1 MASGGARARSG
12 PAPDPNALRRDRPSD
27 KGWTVLP
34 AEGRVGPAP
43 VFPLNQVSADESD
56 LWSLLWLK
64 PQAVM
69 WDRLGMS
76 FQIAA
81 YVRAF
86 LESVEPSSSAGIKT
100 AVLRME
106 GELGLSI
113 PGMASLRWKFAE
125 DEITAKRSAAQ
136 KRPATSARARLAA
149 VDAV

>member
-12 PAPDPNALRRDRPSD
+12 PAPDPMALRRDSPTD
-27 KGWTVLP
+27 KAWSVLP
-34 AEGRVGPAP
+34 AEGRVGVAP
-43 VFPLNQVSADESD
+43 VFPLESESKLEAE
-56 LWSLLWLK
+56 LWALLWLK

-69 WDRLGMS
+69 WERLGMS

-86 LESVEPSSSAGIKT
+86 LESVEPSANAGIKT

-113 PGMASLRWKFAE
+113 PGMLSLRWKIAE
-125 DEITAKRSAAQ
+125 DEVTAQRGAAS
-136 KRPATSARARLAA
+136 KRPTVSARSRLAA